1 MALDLGGSSR
11 VECAAIAISAM
22 ALALSGSP
30 RTRHLPSAHSRS
42 SGETS
47 SMAAA
52 TIRARSRTLR
62 ATMAAAAPD
71 TGVDREP

>member
-1 MALDLGGSSR
+1 
-11 VECAAIAISAM
+11 
-22 ALALSGSP
+22 
-30 RTRHLPSAHSRS
+30 
-42 SGETS
+42 
-47 SMAAA
+47 MAAA